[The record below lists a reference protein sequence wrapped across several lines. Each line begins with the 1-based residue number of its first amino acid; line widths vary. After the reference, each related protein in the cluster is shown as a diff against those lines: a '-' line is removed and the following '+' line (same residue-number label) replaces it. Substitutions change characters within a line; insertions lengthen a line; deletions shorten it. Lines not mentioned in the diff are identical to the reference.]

1 MAPHLVLFEHAAG
14 YALFRIR
21 EFEEVAAFLP
31 QVEEAVSDVSKFSSV
46 VNLIGFF
53 PFKTAGDALSN
64 INSVS
69 EGIVSDDLKLFL
81 ETNMPKGKAVLGVS
95 DSKLSASIND
105 ACGIKCSHIGVVP
118 EVIRGI
124 RQHFAK
130 LVKGF
135 STSTS
140 DKSQLGL
147 SHSYSRAKVKFNV
160 NKSDNMII
168 QSIALLDQLDKD
180 INTFCMRIREW
191 YSYHFPELI
200 KIVPENA
207 LYAKVVKLVKNRKE
221 LTAEKL
227 EALEAILMD
236 SARAQAVIDA
246 SKSSMGMDISPVDLL
261 NIDMFASRVI
271 GITEYRKE
279 LSTYLRSKM
288 SVVAPNLAVLIGD
301 TVGARL
307 ISHAGS
313 LTNLAKCPASTVQI
327 LGAEKALFRAL
338 KTKGNTPKYGLIFHS
353 SFIGRAGAKNKG
365 RISRYLANKCSIASR
380 IDCFSE
386 ESTTIFGTKLKEQ
399 VEDRLKFYETGDLP
413 RKNVEVMAEAVE
425 EAAEDAKK
433 KKKKEKKKRK
443 AAEGAEES
451 VEEEEVAAATE
462 EEPPKKKKK
471 KNKDKEGVAE
481 AAETTVNTTAD
492 LEDETP
498 KKKKKNK
505 KEKKEEEVEVAAA
518 ETTVNTTAEAESP
531 KKKKKKSKVAAEDEV
546 EANGDVSLEEVV
558 PAMSEKK
565 KKKKKNKEV
574 EA

>member
-1 MAPHLVLFEHAAG
+1 MG
-14 YALFRIR
+14 
-21 EFEEVAAFLP
+21 
-31 QVEEAVSDVSKFSSV
+31 
-46 VNLIGFF
+46 
-53 PFKTAGDALSN
+53 
-64 INSVS
+64 
-69 EGIVSDDLKLFL
+69 
-81 ETNMPKGKAVLGVS
+81 GKAVLGVS
-95 DSKLSASIND
+95 DSKLSASISD

-135 STSTS
+135 SAATS

-180 INTFCMRIREW
+180 INPFCMRIREW

-221 LTAEKL
+221 LTADKL
-227 EALEAILMD
+227 DELEAILMD

-261 NIDMFASRVI
+261 NIDMFASSVI

-279 LSTYLRSKM
+279 LSTCLRSKM

-386 ESTTIFGTKLKEQ
+386 SHTKVYGEKLKEQ

-413 RKNVEVMAEAVE
+413 RKNVDVMEEVMEIVKE
-425 EAAEDAKK
+425 EAKS

-443 AAEGAEES
+443 AEDG
-451 VEEEEVAAATE
+451 VEVAPEPAS
-462 EEPPKKKKK
+462 EEPPKKKKN
-471 KNKDKEGVAE
+471 KNKEGDVE
-481 AAETTVNTTAD
+481 AAETTVNNTTD
-492 LEDETP
+492 VEDETP
-498 KKKKKNK
+498 KKKNKKNK
-505 KEKKEEEVEVAAA
+505 IKEEGAVVAAT
-518 ETTVNTTAEAESP
+518 ET
-531 KKKKKKSKVAAEDEV
+531 
-546 EANGDVSLEEVV
+546 
-558 PAMSEKK
+558 
-565 KKKKKNKEV
+565 
-574 EA
+574 